1 MEYTHIHIYTHIFYT
16 HLSIMKKQIPGLWN
30 YTVFCFFS
38 IFGSFCKIL
47 SDAFNVKYEDPFSA
61 GYFFMTRIIKL
72 CLSK

>member
-1 MEYTHIHIYTHIFYT
+1 
-16 HLSIMKKQIPGLWN
+16 MKKQIPGLWN